1 MVHASVTSL
10 LFFTFSFFFDQL
22 ISFSKLID
30 GIFTIKNFSPLFISL
45 WIFRYESTC
54 DYTHFWSC
62 NICTILFNFDPLRIG
77 TNIGSSFEL
86 GIIHTKFLLC
96 QSDLLPIKRN
106 WLSLSYIYYIPVLFK
121 SSKLCDI
128 FWTTTAMFWR
138 ILIPASF
145 KTFFKK
151 EITKLSRNFSSD

>member
-30 GIFTIKNFSPLFISL
+30 GIFTIKKFSPLFFSL
-45 WIFRYESTC
+45 WIFCYES
-54 DYTHFWSC
+54 
-62 NICTILFNFDPLRIG
+62 CTILFNFDFDPLRIG

-86 GIIHTKFLLC
+86 GMIHTKFLLC